1 MRPREG
7 VWAYAEEQRDRGRDT
22 EAWGRCW
29 PSDFQSLL
37 QEDAPCSAGAV
48 RAGVGEAGGWV
59 VQERRWRFAPEG
71 LLRAHLTWTWVSR
84 SSEREV
90 GMAPGIWLIQLSE
103 VCMQR

>member
-1 MRPREG
+1 M
-7 VWAYAEEQRDRGRDT
+7 
-22 EAWGRCW
+22 
-29 PSDFQSLL
+29 
-37 QEDAPCSAGAV
+37 
-48 RAGVGEAGGWV
+48 RAGVREAGGWV

-90 GMAPGIWLIQLSE
+90 GMAPGLWLIQLSE